1 MRNVRGLATRIDL
14 VIAAAAV
21 AASILVALTIHRTF
35 RLSSCQIAPCPR
47 TAGYPWT
54 VRLAVVAAGLAVA
67 GLVIAIRSYTHRGRA

>member
-35 RLSSCQIAPCPR
+35 RLVSDRSMPEDGRLHAAR
-47 TAGYPWT
+47 
-54 VRLAVVAAGLAVA
+54 VRAWVNPGWLPS
-67 GLVIAIRSYTHRGRA
+67 R